1 MLNFLKDFTSWMPQ
15 FLLFF
20 CLPSSSSLSPHSLP
34 SPGSLSLHS
43 LVPPWPPAP
52 TLKVKFA
59 LGALQK
65 DRTHRVQIVVA
76 VTAQGPSACLCDLEW
91 TSRVTDVRHIPQYAR
106 SGPRRAKPAEKV
118 LGPKPMAASW
128 APCLCQGPCLLS
140 PSGGQEGRPVELTG
154 WRQNAQAL
162 SVVLHRVA
170 LSNIGTNKWKLYTSK
185 AWPLESGA
193 PVLDPGWSTNDL
205 TSLTCKSFPGRWR
218 D

>member
-1 MLNFLKDFTSWMPQ
+1 MPQ

-91 TSRVTDVRHIPQYAR
+91 TSRVTDVRHIPCMQGQA
-106 SGPRRAKPAEKV
+106 PAEQSRQRK
-118 LGPKPMAASW
+118 SW
-128 APCLCQGPCLLS
+128 APSPRLL
-140 PSGGQEGRPVELTG
+140 PEHLACAKGHACCHQVEDKKAGQ
-154 WRQNAQAL
+154 
-162 SVVLHRVA
+162 S
-170 LSNIGTNKWKLYTSK
+170 S
-185 AWPLESGA
+185 
-193 PVLDPGWSTNDL
+193 
-205 TSLTCKSFPGRWR
+205 
-218 D
+218 